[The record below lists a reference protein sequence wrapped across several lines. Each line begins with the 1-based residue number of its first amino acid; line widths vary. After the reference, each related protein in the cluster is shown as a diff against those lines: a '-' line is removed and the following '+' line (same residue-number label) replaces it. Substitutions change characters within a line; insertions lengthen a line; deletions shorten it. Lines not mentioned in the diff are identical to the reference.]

1 VIDKHNAREW
11 LATATADGMTVLK
24 LHALVKQAKG
34 EGGHETPRRIA
45 GAMTAAELGHDDG
58 GGGDG
63 GGRSEPLPHGEMS
76 AARFKAH
83 MAEIGWEATLAVFE
97 QNFPDLVLTVEEN

>member
-1 VIDKHNAREW
+1 
-11 LATATADGMTVLK
+11 M
-24 LHALVKQAKG
+24 KQAKG
-34 EGGHETPRRIA
+34 DDAGEGGTPRRIA
-45 GAMTAAELGHDDG
+45 GAMTAAELGPVNGSADG
-58 GGGDG
+58 SDSSGR
-63 GGRSEPLPHGEMS
+63 RSEPLPHGEMS